1 MKVYLLYP
9 EREWANVGRYADDRA
24 IIQDLGLKTLFLAA
38 AKEFEKEDGKIKL
51 VREADVF
58 LEDTMK
64 KVMMVPL
71 RTREEILYRQEI
83 LRDC

>member
-38 AKEFEKEDGKIKL
+38 AKDTVFGSGKG
-51 VREADVF
+51 V
-58 LEDTMK
+58 
-64 KVMMVPL
+64 
-71 RTREEILYRQEI
+71 
-83 LRDC
+83 